1 MLQAWKKRDW
11 LNWAKLAGIRAL
23 KTFAQTFLALV
34 PTTAVVLNDVPWL
47 VVLSGSALAAVLS
60 LVMSLAGLPE
70 ESVIDDGNNK

>member
-11 LNWAKLAGIRAL
+11 LNWVKLAGIRAL
-23 KTFAQTFLALV
+23 KTFAQTFIALV
-34 PTTAVVLNDVPWL
+34 PTSAVVLHDVPWL
-47 VVLSGSALAAVLS
+47 VVLSGAALAAVLS

>member
-11 LNWAKLAGIRAL
+11 LNWLKLAGIRAL
-23 KTFAQTFLALV
+23 KTFAQTFIALV
-34 PTTAVVLNDVPWL
+34 PTSAVVLHDVPWL
-47 VVLSGSALAAVLS
+47 VVLSGAALAAVLS

>member
-11 LNWAKLAGIRAL
+11 LNWLKLAGIRAL
-23 KTFAQTFLALV
+23 KTFAQTFIALV